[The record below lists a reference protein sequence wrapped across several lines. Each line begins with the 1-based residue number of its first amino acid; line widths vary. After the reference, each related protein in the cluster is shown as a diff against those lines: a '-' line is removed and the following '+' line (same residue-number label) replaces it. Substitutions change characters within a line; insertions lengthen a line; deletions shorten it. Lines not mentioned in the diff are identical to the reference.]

1 MMGRMRDAYPE
12 IERLDMATVDVRT
25 AYNQYLLQVGKAVLL
40 TTEMESPTHPGE
52 PVVAISIVG
61 VFGDAGAGDGFTST
75 ITEAQMRILNAAQSV
90 AHLRRHPDGSLL
102 KRCEGYIDDDI
113 IVAPGIQAAP
123 DSIDQSRF
131 VTAGGITATR
141 LTVPTAATLEIH
153 RAVIDART
161 EIANLLGEQAMKEDK
176 IQLWLG
182 GGVAIGWDFDLRY
195 NRFSVTPKPAAMD
208 KLVKYLFL
216 ELPTDLGPLDGHV
229 LDKDPLTNKYIRPSI
244 PCKTIE
250 TLRGLL
256 CRYATVIPLATC
268 HVYSFFQMGIENK
281 DRVKLSP
288 MAARDIAYWRT
299 IILLVIQYPHLFGA
313 RINNLRLD
321 RITSCYM
328 NTDASTSIGGGGTL
342 TMTPNWIPGRSS
354 IFFVVRWWHDAER
367 ASLDKLHAVL
377 LSDLDISTTDKEKA
391 LKNVSGFQVMVTS
404 DDNHRLMIHIN
415 IREFT
420 STNCGIW
427 IHITLLADKVTDIG
441 GDNVACLCWLIKHKA
456 TNFMADRLLKITSLL
471 CFRFRVQIIDHKIKG
486 SLLYQPDWL
495 SRAEG
500 LNYLDPPE
508 DYGPLQDE
516 THFFQTIEGGCGND
530 YRKLCRIVLQRCM
543 ITHSYISFRE
553 LYRTV
558 SIMAKYAQQYR
569 PPNEPTVIRILDAI
583 QYKHGSAPTNQ
594 NI

>member
-1 MMGRMRDAYPE
+1 M
-12 IERLDMATVDVRT
+12 L
-25 AYNQYLLQVGKAVLL
+25 
-40 TTEMESPTHPGE
+40 
-52 PVVAISIVG
+52 
-61 VFGDAGAGDGFTST
+61 
-75 ITEAQMRILNAAQSV
+75 
-90 AHLRRHPDGSLL
+90 
-102 KRCEGYIDDDI
+102 
-113 IVAPGIQAAP
+113 
-123 DSIDQSRF
+123 
-131 VTAGGITATR
+131 
-141 LTVPTAATLEIH
+141 
-153 RAVIDART
+153 
-161 EIANLLGEQAMKEDK
+161 
-176 IQLWLG
+176 
-182 GGVAIGWDFDLRY
+182 
-195 NRFSVTPKPAAMD
+195 
-208 KLVKYLFL
+208 
-216 ELPTDLGPLDGHV
+216 
-229 LDKDPLTNKYIRPSI
+229 
-244 PCKTIE
+244 
-250 TLRGLL
+250 
-256 CRYATVIPLATC
+256 
-268 HVYSFFQMGIENK
+268 
-281 DRVKLSP
+281 
-288 MAARDIAYWRT
+288 
-299 IILLVIQYPHLFGA
+299 
-313 RINNLRLD
+313 INNLRLD

-404 DDNHRLMIHIN
+404 DDNHMLMIHIN